1 MILNQHHAFM
11 EDLFFMIVDRYDP
24 VNLFE
29 LVPKLMADFEPEL
42 RELDRLLDDDAI
54 LQQIKADMA
63 RRAPHSLTR
72 GRHST
77 PVEVILRLFVV
88 KRLYQ
93 WSYEQT
99 EHFVGDSLVLRQFC
113 RIYLRPVP
121 DDTTLIR
128 WANLIGPET
137 LQQINDRVV
146 ELARQ
151 LKVTR
156 GRKLRVDST
165 VVETNIHYPT
175 DSALVGDG
183 VRVLSRLLHKA
194 KTALGDTAKVGKA
207 AFRSRTRSVRRIAQ
221 ELHRVARRK
230 GEQAAEELKQAYSK
244 LIAIAQASRRQAARV
259 REALQEQARTQA
271 QRVREQLDH
280 FLPLVDQAIDQA
292 RRRVLQ
298 GEQVPADEKLLS
310 LFEPQTQII
319 RRHKAG
325 KPNEF
330 GRKLW
335 LGEVEGGII
344 SEFRLLEVG
353 GGLDHPELPAS
364 LEAHQQRF
372 GRPPNLLA
380 GDRGV
385 FSEENEQ
392 LARTLKI
399 KQVVL
404 PKAGRL
410 SKARQVHERQRWFR
424 RGMCFRAG
432 IEGRIRV
439 LKRDFGLDRCRE
451 HGEDGMGRW
460 VGWGIV
466 TANLAMI
473 AATKVARQAAKDQ
486 RKAA

>member
-1 MILNQHHAFM
+1 
-11 EDLFFMIVDRYDP
+11 MIVERYDP

-29 LVPKLMADFEPEL
+29 VVPKLQAEFEPEL
-42 RELDRLLDDDAI
+42 RELDRLLEDDGI
-54 LQQIKADMA
+54 LQRVKADLA
-63 RRAPHSLTR
+63 QRSPHSLTR

-77 PVEVILRLFVV
+77 PVEAILRLFVV

-93 WSYEQT
+93 WSYEDT

-113 RIYLRPVP
+113 RIYFQAVP
-121 DDTTLIR
+121 DDTTMIR
-128 WANLIGPET
+128 WAKLIGPDT

-146 ELARQ
+146 ELAKQ

-165 VVETNIHYPT
+165 VVETTIHYPT

-183 VRVLSRLLHKA
+183 VRVISRLLHKA
-194 KTALGDTAKVGKA
+194 KTVLGSATELSKSV
-207 AFRSRTRSVRRIAQ
+207 FRSRTRSVRRIAQ
-221 ELHRVARRK
+221 QLHRVARRK
-230 GEQAAEELKQAYSK
+230 GEEAAEELKQAYSK
-244 LIAIAQASRRQAARV
+244 LLDIAEASQKQAARV
-259 REALQEQARTQA
+259 RDALEEQGSKQA
-271 QRVREQLDH
+271 KRIREQLEH
-280 FLPLVDQAIDQA
+280 FLPLVDQAIEQA
-292 RRRVLQ
+292 ARRVLH
-298 GEQVPADEKLLS
+298 GESVPAKEKLLS
-310 LFEPQTQII
+310 LHEPHTQVI

-325 KPNEF
+325 KPTEF

-344 SEFRLLEVG
+344 SEFRLLDDG

-385 FSEENEQ
+385 FSPENEEVAQ
-392 LARTLKI
+392 KLGI
-399 KQVVL
+399 KQIVL
-404 PKAGRL
+404 PATGRVPKER
-410 SKARQVHERQRWFR
+410 KAREKQAWFR
-424 RGMCFRAG
+424 RGFRFRAG

-439 LKRDFGLDRCRE
+439 LKRDFGLGRCAD
-451 HGEDGMGRW
+451 HGEEGMERW

-466 TANLAMI
+466 TANLAKI
-473 AATKVARQAAKDQ
+473 AETQAARQT
-486 RKAA
+486 KAAA

>member
-1 MILNQHHAFM
+1 
-11 EDLFFMIVDRYDP
+11 MIVDRYDP

-42 RELDRLLDDDAI
+42 RALDRLLDDDAI
-54 LQQIKADMA
+54 FQRVKADLA
-63 RRAPHSLTR
+63 RRHPHSLTR

-77 PVEVILRLFVV
+77 PVEAILRLLVV
-88 KRLYQ
+88 KRLYD
-93 WSYEQT
+93 WSYEET

-113 RIYLRPVP
+113 RIYFQPVP

-128 WANLIGPET
+128 WAQLIGPET
-137 LQQINDRVV
+137 LQQIHERVV
-146 ELARQ
+146 EVAKQ

-165 VVETNIHYPT
+165 VIETNIHYPT

-194 KTALGDTAKVGKA
+194 KAVLGDTAQVGKA

-221 ELHRVARRK
+221 QLHRVARRK
-230 GEQAAEELKQAYSK
+230 GEAAAEELKQAYTK
-244 LIAIAQASRRQAARV
+244 LIDIAKASRRQAARV
-259 REALQEQARTQA
+259 REALQGQRHKQA
-271 QRVREQLDH
+271 QRVREQLDR

-292 RRRVLQ
+292 TRRVLR

-335 LGEVEGGII
+335 LGEVEGGLI
-344 SEFRLLEVG
+344 SEFRLLEDG

-385 FSEENEQ
+385 WSAENER
-392 LARTLKI
+392 LAQKLKI
-399 KQVVL
+399 KQIVL
-404 PKAGRL
+404 PKAGRR
-410 SKARQVHERQRWFR
+410 SREREAHERQRWFR
-424 RGMCFRAG
+424 RGRNWRAG
-432 IEGRIRV
+432 IEGRISG
-439 LKRDFGLDRCRE
+439 LKRGQGLDRCRY
-451 HGEDGMGRW
+451 HGDAGMERW
-460 VGWGIV
+460 VGWGV
-466 TANLAMI
+466 I
-473 AATKVARQAAKDQ
+473 AHDLRVIAEHRAAQATR
-486 RKAA
+486 